1 MTDLLSYIHH
11 TNQYLELLWA
21 LELPSTLEAHRCT
34 LRLYVHSTL
43 AYSSSRGRATS
54 ITLSGRLYNL
64 QSISALPFPF
74 DRGLRGGL

>member
-34 LRLYVHSTL
+34 LRLPTL

-64 QSISALPFPF
+64 SALPFPF